1 MSSSSRDLE
10 VPIFILALKVLF
22 LTHNYIRYPGDHAGG
37 FLHPLVKRLLDKGA
51 EVTVLAPH
59 YPGRPC
65 FEIIDRVKIYRFRYA
80 PEKLERIAYI
90 GEMHRMVLG
99 NPVNFLLF
107 LSFMLFFVFKGV
119 QLTFTERIDV
129 LSAQWWAPAGLASY
143 VVSLLT
149 GKRFVVTTHG
159 TDVRLLSRSKTVRWI
174 AGPVFRKATRVTAVS
189 SFLKEELQRHL
200 CLEAEKIQVLPM
212 PPDAAKFQVRPLPQN
227 ETKVILNVSHFTQQK
242 RLEVFMEACS
252 RLKERGHRFKALCV
266 GGGPLREKLE
276 RQVADLNLQD
286 SVELREAVPSD
297 EVASLYHNCD
307 LCVLCSEEE
316 GFGLTLVEAQLCGRP
331 VVGTDSGGIRDI
343 IEDGVNGL
351 SVPVNQP
358 EALADAIGKILGD
371 PELASRLALQGAE
384 SSAKRFDPET
394 LAALYH
400 SILSRT
406 AGEREQQ

>member
-1 MSSSSRDLE
+1 M
-10 VPIFILALKVLF
+10 
-22 LTHNYIRYPGDHAGG
+22 
-37 FLHPLVKRLLDKGA
+37 
-51 EVTVLAPH
+51 LAPH
-59 YPGRPC
+59 CPGRPC

-80 PEKLERIAYI
+80 PEKLERIAYT
-90 GEMHRMVLG
+90 GEMDRTVSG

-107 LSFMLFFVFKGV
+107 LSFMLFFAFKGV
-119 QLTFTERIDV
+119 QLTLAEKVDV

-149 GKRFVVTTHG
+149 GKRLVVTTHG
-159 TDVRLLSRSKTVRWI
+159 TDVRLLSRLPKRSGGQARSKTMRWI
-174 AGPVFRKATRVTAVS
+174 ARPVFRKAIYITAVS

-200 CLEAEKIQVLPM
+200 CLEAEKIHVLPM
-212 PPDAAKFQVRPLPQN
+212 PPEVAKFQVWPLPQN
-227 ETKVILNVSHFTQQK
+227 ETKVILNISHFTQQK

-252 RLKERGHRFKALCV
+252 RLKERGHGFKALCV

-331 VVGTDSGGIRDI
+331 VVGTDSGGIPDI
-343 IEDGVNGL
+343 IQDGVNGML
-351 SVPVNQP
+351 APVNQP
-358 EALADAIGKILGD
+358 EALADAIGKILDD

-384 SSAKRFDPET
+384 SSAKRFDPES

>member
-1 MSSSSRDLE
+1 M
-10 VPIFILALKVLF
+10 
-22 LTHNYIRYPGDHAGG
+22 
-37 FLHPLVKRLLDKGA
+37 
-51 EVTVLAPH
+51 LAPH

-80 PEKLERIAYI
+80 PEKLERIAYT
-90 GEMHRMVLG
+90 GEMDQVVSG

-149 GKRFVVTTHG
+149 GKGFVVTTHG
-159 TDVRLLSRSKTVRWI
+159 TDVRLLSRLPKRSGGQARSKTVRWI
-174 AGPVFRKATRVTAVS
+174 AGPVFRKAIHITAVS

-200 CLEAEKIQVLPM
+200 CLEAGKIQVLPM
-212 PPDAAKFQVRPLPQN
+212 PPDAAKFQVRPLLQK
-227 ETKVILNVSHFTQQK
+227 ETKVILNVSHFIQQK
-242 RLEVFMEACS
+242 RLDVFMEACS
-252 RLKERGHRFKALCV
+252 RLRERGYRFEALCV
-266 GGGPLREKLE
+266 GGGSLRKKLE

-358 EALADAIGKILGD
+358 EALADAIGKILDD

-394 LAALYH
+394 LAALYY

>member
-1 MSSSSRDLE
+1 M
-10 VPIFILALKVLF
+10 
-22 LTHNYIRYPGDHAGG
+22 
-37 FLHPLVKRLLDKGA
+37 
-51 EVTVLAPH
+51 LAPH

-80 PEKLERIAYI
+80 PEKLERIAYT
-90 GEMHRMVLG
+90 GEMDQVVSG

-149 GKRFVVTTHG
+149 GKGFVVTTHG

-212 PPDAAKFQVRPLPQN
+212 PPGVAKFQVRPLPQN
-227 ETKVILNVSHFTQQK
+227 ETKVILNISHFIQQK
-242 RLEVFMEACS
+242 RLDVFMEACS
-252 RLKERGHRFKALCV
+252 RLRERGYRFKALCV
-266 GGGPLREKLE
+266 GGGSLRKKLE
-276 RQVADLNLQD
+276 RQIADLNLTNPGLRD
-286 SVELREAVPSD
+286 SVELWDVVSTDRII
-297 EVASLYHNCD
+297 SLYYDCD
-307 LCVLCSEEE
+307 VCVLCSENE

-331 VVGTDSGGIRDI
+331 VVGTDSGGIPDI
-343 IEDGVNGL
+343 IQDGVTGL
-351 SVPVNQP
+351 LVPVGQAG
-358 EALADAIGKILGD
+358 ALADAIGKILGD

-384 SSAKRFDPET
+384 SSAKRFNPET

-406 AGEREQQ
+406 AGEREQR

>member
-1 MSSSSRDLE
+1 
-10 VPIFILALKVLF
+10 
-22 LTHNYIRYPGDHAGG
+22 
-37 FLHPLVKRLLDKGA
+37 
-51 EVTVLAPH
+51 VLAPH

-80 PEKLERIAYI
+80 PEKLERIAYT
-90 GEMHRMVLG
+90 GEMDQVVSG

-119 QLTFTERIDV
+119 QLTLAEKVDV

-149 GKRFVVTTHG
+149 GKRLVVTTHG
-159 TDVRLLSRSKTVRWI
+159 TDVRLLSRLPKRSGGQARLLNLVGQARSKTMRWI
-174 AGPVFRKATRVTAVS
+174 ARPVFRKAIYITAVS

-212 PPDAAKFQVRPLPQN
+212 PPEVAKFQVRPLPQN
-227 ETKVILNVSHFTQQK
+227 ETKVILNISHFTQQK
-242 RLEVFMEACS
+242 RLGVFMEACS

-276 RQVADLNLQD
+276 RQVADLSLQD

-358 EALADAIGKILGD
+358 EALADAIGKIFDD

-384 SSAKRFDPET
+384 SSAKRFNPET
-394 LAALYH
+394 LAALYY

>member
-1 MSSSSRDLE
+1 M
-10 VPIFILALKVLF
+10 
-22 LTHNYIRYPGDHAGG
+22 
-37 FLHPLVKRLLDKGA
+37 
-51 EVTVLAPH
+51 LAPH

-80 PEKLERIAYI
+80 PEKLERIAYT
-90 GEMHRMVLG
+90 GEMDQVVSG

-107 LSFMLFFVFKGV
+107 LSFILFFVFKGV

-174 AGPVFRKATRVTAVS
+174 AGPVFRKAIYITAVS

-212 PPDAAKFQVRPLPQN
+212 PPEVAKFQVRPLPRN

-266 GGGPLREKLE
+266 GGGSLRKKLE
-276 RQVADLNLQD
+276 RQIADLNLQD
-286 SVELREAVPSD
+286 SVELREAVPLD

-307 LCVLCSEEE
+307 LCVLCSEKE

-358 EALADAIGKILGD
+358 EALADAIGEILDD

-384 SSAKRFDPET
+384 SSAKRFNPET
-394 LAALYH
+394 LAALYY